1 MEKGYSP
8 YFYKW
13 HPADGELLL
22 DPNDKPERLANGNTV
37 TPASF
42 YVSYPLTFLTYPHIR
57 TVWTILL
64 LTGAAVT
71 VWIMLKKYEGTSPL
85 FPAGIVILGLLSSEY
100 WFHMLERGQITIFY
114 SLFFACM
121 FYAYREKSKYAE
133 YISGFIGGL
142 FIFFRPFAVFIG
154 LGFLIHGKMK
164 WVKGSIAGV
173 LTGFILFVAP
183 NPSVWK
189 DYFKAMEEYGNECQN
204 KGHVIR
210 DAPLYLHPATIE
222 GTTNL
227 TVVHDFNLTSM
238 QTISLYMIKAGINYT
253 PFLSYLVCG
262 IIFILSSIPFYYLR
276 KQSSPVKLFLFGYLM
291 YMVAE
296 LFLLNW
302 RNPYNIIEWIFPLFL
317 IAQQVEKKQTLMLL
331 LFIALLFLH
340 NFPFPFHY
348 QTLLGELILI
358 SLVCYIIFSDLR
370 IRKEIGNRTDSL
382 FK

>member
-1 MEKGYSP
+1 
-8 YFYKW
+8 
-13 HPADGELLL
+13 
-22 DPNDKPERLANGNTV
+22 
-37 TPASF
+37 
-42 YVSYPLTFLTYPHIR
+42 
-57 TVWTILL
+57 
-64 LTGAAVT
+64 
-71 VWIMLKKYEGTSPL
+71 
-85 FPAGIVILGLLSSEY
+85 
-100 WFHMLERGQITIFY
+100 
-114 SLFFACM
+114 
-121 FYAYREKSKYAE
+121 
-133 YISGFIGGL
+133 
-142 FIFFRPFAVFIG
+142 
-154 LGFLIHGKMK
+154 
-164 WVKGSIAGV
+164 
-173 LTGFILFVAP
+173 
-183 NPSVWK
+183 
-189 DYFKAMEEYGNECQN
+189 
-204 KGHVIR
+204 
-210 DAPLYLHPATIE
+210 
-222 GTTNL
+222 
-227 TVVHDFNLTSM
+227 M